1 MLDIGSSTSDDAAG
15 WGDWDGNVKNVAGSN
30 GSFDGVGFGGNVVT
44 GRLTVAGGDGAVG
57 FDSGALSI
65 AAVDTS
71 KSLTK
76 SPIATNDV
84 ASKCEAC

>member
-1 MLDIGSSTSDDAAG
+1 MYDIGSSANGAG

-30 GSFDGVGFGGNVVT
+30 GSFDGVGFGGNVAT
-44 GRLTVAGGDGAVG
+44 GRLTVTGADGAVG
-57 FDSGALSI
+57 FASGALSI

-76 SPIATNDV
+76 SPSATNDA